1 MSPQPPEVS
10 LGHDFKLMGLSF
22 KAVSQVFR
30 HCYNLPHERQS
41 QPGPRVNAWIEEIL
55 GPGFLDQKQLWKTK
69 AWISDF
75 LDSDLDYRNKAWDLW
90 LGWAA
95 EF

>member
-1 MSPQPPEVS
+1 M
-10 LGHDFKLMGLSF
+10 DLSF
-22 KAVSQVFR
+22 KTVSQVFR
-30 HCYNLPHERQS
+30 HCYNLPHERLS
-41 QPGPRVNAWIEEIL
+41 QPGLRVKVWIEEIL
-55 GPGFLDQKQLWKTK
+55 GPGFLGQKQLWKTK

-75 LDSDLDYRNKAWDLW
+75 LDSDLDYRNKVWDLW